1 MGYKCTVIGHA
12 ELKNM
17 WRFRMTVLVTRGVR
31 VEKMK
36 EKQINRLSV
45 KS

>member
-1 MGYKCTVIGHA
+1 
-12 ELKNM
+12 M